1 VKKPSILI
9 ATGGTGGH
17 IFPGLAVADALRAM
31 ADVDV
36 IFAGTPRGLEKD
48 VVPERGYS
56 IELLDV
62 ARMKGGGAA
71 RAVKG
76 ALIAARATG
85 QALGLVRSI
94 APRAV
99 LCIGGYAAGPVSL
112 AAAALGIRVAVL
124 EPNNIVGLANRLM
137 APLASRAYVAWEDT
151 AKPFRKGVA
160 RLYGVPLRSGFTPDP
175 YAPAGT
181 ARVLV
186 MGGSQGAQAINERM
200 PAAAARAMTELP
212 DLEIVHQT
220 GRDRDEAVRAVY
232 TREGVGRVR
241 VVPFLDDVA
250 RELARADLVIARS
263 GAVTVAEIAAV
274 GRAAILIPF
283 PHAAADHQA
292 KNALALERAGGAI
305 CLRQE
310 AADPVRLGNEMIRLL
325 GSDAVRARMAEAARA
340 HGKPRAAQDVARD
353 LLDLARIDLPVTRAG
368 HHDAPHGL
376 NGKSNGAGKRA
387 RFGEVN

>member
-1 VKKPSILI
+1 MKRASILI

-17 IFPGLAVADALRAM
+17 VFPGLAVADELQNL

-36 IFAGTPRGLEKD
+36 TFAGTPRGLEKD
-48 VVPERGYS
+48 VVPARGYA

-62 ARMKGGGAA
+62 APMTGGGPA
-71 RAVKG
+71 RAVRG
-76 ALIAARATG
+76 ALIAARATA
-85 QALGLVRSI
+85 QALGVVRSI
-94 APRAV
+94 SPRVV
-99 LCIGGYAAGPVSL
+99 LCIGGYASGPVSL
-112 AAAALGIRVAVL
+112 AAAALGIKVAVL

-160 RLYGVPLRSGFTPDP
+160 RMFGVPLRAGFTPDP
-175 YAPAGT
+175 YAPGGT

-200 PAAAARAMTELP
+200 PVAAARAMRDVP
-212 DLEIVHQT
+212 GLEIVHQT
-220 GRDRDEAVRAVY
+220 GRDRDEAVRAAY
-232 TREGVGRVR
+232 TREGVSRVK

-292 KNALALERAGGAI
+292 KNAMALERAGGAI
-305 CLRQE
+305 CVRQE
-310 AADPVRLGNEMIRLL
+310 AADPVRLGSEMIRLL
-325 GSDAVRARMAEAARA
+325 GGDAVRARMAEAARA
-340 HGKPRAAQDVARD
+340 HGKPRAAHDIARD
-353 LLDLARIDLPVTRAG
+353 LLDLARIEVPVRASG
-368 HHDAPHGL
+368 AGV
-376 NGKSNGAGKRA
+376 NGSGNKSNGAGRRA
-387 RFGEVN
+387 YEVN